1 MTRRTYGPKYFNGKL
16 YRFASAHGSRE
27 RAADVARL
35 RRKDGQLVR
44 LVDYTTGKGGTI
56 TAIYFRGGK

>member
-1 MTRRTYGPKYFNGKL
+1 MTKRTYGPKRFNGKL

-44 LVDYTTGKGGTI
+44 LIDYTTVKGGT
-56 TAIYFRGGK
+56 TVAVYYRNK

>member
-1 MTRRTYGPKYFNGKL
+1 MTKRTYGPKRFNSRL

-35 RRKDGQLVR
+35 RRKAGQMVR
-44 LVDYTTGKGGTI
+44 LIDYTTEKGGTMV
-56 TAIYFRGGK
+56 AVYYRNK